1 MPYLALGGFLP
12 FLFFYHPSFL
22 IHSLFSSFSFSVS
35 PISVFLYTDL
45 PSILILHLFSG
56 FSLFVSSCFS
66 FISLII
72 LFFYFSTLFLSH
84 FLAFPY
90 DSALTYTIRIYTCFV
105 LSCTDYDI
113 VISVFLLQS
122 SSRPMHLSSR
132 LKGSHLVYKRVF
144 SFLDPPP
151 KNPISFRVVIT
162 SPVSSMLHINFNF
175 SKQNEYY
182 YLYFFLIFLFYIF
195 DDNNEMIFF

>member
-113 VISVFLLQS
+113 VISVFLLRS

-151 KNPISFRVVIT
+151 KNPISFRVVIPLQSVPCCIST
-162 SPVSSMLHINFNF
+162 
-175 SKQNEYY
+175 
-182 YLYFFLIFLFYIF
+182 LIFLNRMSITIYIF
-195 DDNNEMIFF
+195 FLFFYSIFLMIIMK